1 MADTVTDY
9 VKRYG
14 DYTFMEKPLNAVDSL
29 ALCQLSY
36 LKFENLVP
44 PPEKGK
50 KPVSL
55 RKIAADKA
63 ADGLF
68 ADKRFEKEN
77 RELFSALRK
86 SRRFGKL
93 KMNYYVNYIETEKET
108 QFSAIT
114 FFLEDGTVFIA
125 FRGTD
130 ETLIG
135 WKEDFNMAVWWPLFG
150 QLCAV
155 EYLERVA
162 ENFSGAFQMGGHS
175 KGGNFAVYAA
185 MRCKPEVRERIGK
198 IYSMDGPGFPAEA
211 VKPEEYAEIED
222 RVVKILPH
230 SSVVGMLFE
239 NKGPIRV
246 VESKGF
252 GLLQHDP
259 YTWLIDGDDFRYV
272 KDIYAARR
280 FQDKALN
287 IWIRSLEEE
296 DRKLFVNTLYR
307 VAAASEAKDLI
318 ELTADWK
325 KSAAGMLGELKE
337 MDAETRRRLRK
348 LMKGF
353 FDTAAEQMKGSR
365 SVRKRGKKTQ

>member
-14 DYTFMEKPLNAVDSL
+14 DYTFREKPLNAVDSL
-29 ALCQLSY
+29 VLCQLSY
-36 LKFENLVP
+36 LKFENLVLS
-44 PPEKGK
+44 PESGL

-55 RKIAADKA
+55 RKVAADKA
-63 ADGLF
+63 SDGLF
-68 ADKRFEKEN
+68 ADRRFEKEN

-86 SRRFGKL
+86 SRRFRTL
-93 KMNYYVNYIETEKET
+93 KMNNYVNIIDPENET

-130 ETLIG
+130 ETLVG
-135 WKEDFNMAVWWPLFG
+135 WKEDFNMAFQWPLFG
-150 QLCAV
+150 QLKAV
-155 EYLERVA
+155 EYLEQTA
-162 ENFSGAFQMGGHS
+162 AGIPGNFYMGGHS

-185 MRCKPEVRERIGK
+185 MHCGEEVRKRIQK
-198 IYSMDGPGFPAEA
+198 IYNMDGPGFPAEA
-211 VKPEEYAEIED
+211 IKKEEYREIED
-222 RVVKILPH
+222 RIVKILPH

-239 NKGPIRV
+239 NTGPIRV

-259 YTWLIDGDDFRYV
+259 YTWLVEGDDFLYV
-272 KDIYAARR
+272 KDVYRIRK

-287 IWIRSLEEE
+287 TWIGSLTEE
-296 DRKLFVNTLYR
+296 DRKLFINTFYQVL
-307 VAAASEAKDLI
+307 AASEAGDLI

-325 KSAAGMLGELKE
+325 KSASGMLAEIKE
-337 MDAETRRRLRK
+337 VDGETRRRLTR

-353 FDTAAEQMKGSR
+353 FDTAGKQLRAAQPSG
-365 SVRKRGKKTQ
+365 KRGKKPQ